1 MISAFNDSMH
11 AWSVGF
17 LGREIERIMHLIKWA
32 KGRQPLLCNGG
43 GNFRQEWCEYEHWKA
58 G

>member
-1 MISAFNDSMH
+1 MIPAFNDSMH

-17 LGREIERIMHLIKWA
+17 LGREIERVMYLIKCA
-32 KGRQPLLCNGG
+32 KGRQAAALQQR
-43 GNFRQEWCEYEHWKA
+43 GNFRRAWCEYEHWKA